1 MITVKE
7 VKGTANGGDFTMY
20 GLSSDTKPTGNY
32 LGMAIDNGS
41 TFFEI
46 DTQNVAFYDSV
57 SETWK

>member
-7 VKGTANGGDFTMY
+7 VKGTANGGDFTLY
-20 GLSSDTKPTGNY
+20 GKSTDTKPTGKY

-46 DTQNVAFYDSV
+46 DTQKVAFYDSD
-57 SETWK
+57 SETWN